1 MAVIARA
8 HMPAA
13 RALPFCFYLD
23 SEGRFVHG
31 SAGALNAYSL
41 REALERT
48 LQGAAALQR
57 R

>member
-13 RALPFCFYLD
+13 RALPFCLYLD
-23 SEGRFVHG
+23 SDGRFVHG
-31 SAGALNAYSL
+31 SAGALDAYSL

-48 LQGAAALQR
+48 LRSVEAFGR
-57 R
+57 H